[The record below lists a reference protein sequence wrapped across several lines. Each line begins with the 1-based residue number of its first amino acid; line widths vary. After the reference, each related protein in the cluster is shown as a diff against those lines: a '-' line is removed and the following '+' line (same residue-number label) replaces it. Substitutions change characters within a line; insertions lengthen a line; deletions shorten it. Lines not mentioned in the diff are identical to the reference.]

1 MEHYLSTDT
10 KLSVLSKVAKSF
22 NEADIT
28 WAVGASLLLYFQ
40 GGTEDFH
47 DIDIVVSEEDAL
59 RMRSVLLKL
68 GQEQETNI

>member
-1 MEHYLSTDT
+1 M
-10 KLSVLSKVAKSF
+10 
-22 NEADIT
+22 
-28 WAVGASLLLYFQ
+28 YFQ